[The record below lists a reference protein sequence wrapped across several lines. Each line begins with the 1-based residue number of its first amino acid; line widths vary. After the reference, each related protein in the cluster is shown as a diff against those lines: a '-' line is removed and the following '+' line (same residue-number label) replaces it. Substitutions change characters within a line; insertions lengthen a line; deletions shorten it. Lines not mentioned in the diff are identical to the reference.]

1 MPEPRHINIK
11 TTGGQPMNVE
21 RDNQFRPTA
30 TNMVN
35 IVDNT
40 INGYRM
46 GPLRALAQEPVQNS
60 KDAALTKKQKVV
72 VMYELHKR
80 ILQDGTDSYML
91 SVTDAGTK
99 GLGGRI
105 LDPAQLSA
113 MGAVL
118 EPGHDWTAFEGQGYT
133 KRDEDA
139 LGSRGQGKSAFLY
152 HSRPP
157 VGANGSR
164 RMVIVY
170 DTLLPNG
177 EYRLGVRY
185 ANPSDRTKSP
195 PLSGE
200 LARGAVSAP
209 TFVVDRGLTF
219 PIRLDPLTVP
229 GTRIIIPFLSDET
242 REAIVDGRLNRW
254 LQMSWWRSIQLGQL
268 EVTVING
275 ASHRR
280 VEVPAWWNGKP
291 WEQSYDTTQ
300 LFYKED
306 IPIPDDPEMRI
317 KRIALICNEDI
328 PEHES
333 LASSKEPEFDGIQLL
348 RGGQWIESLGR
359 SEGWFVSKVPVE
371 LRPRFRGFVEFDR
384 KLDRLLRDARYESPQ
399 HDDFRRNN
407 KLVRDIIEQV
417 GQCVTEFS
425 EAAGWSEETED
436 TSSIERKHRDVFR
449 QVMELFTEPLPNHIT
464 DGEEGNPANWTV
476 DLSADYPNPCST
488 RVNWGQSLG
497 NVTATCTVSPVPSFG
512 NAKFKLAVINPDGS
526 TTPVNE
532 ITARIEDDGQAAAK
546 FGNIRFL
553 KGKSASSSPYVGC
566 EEPGKYRLRVS
577 VESIERQTA
586 KANRSIYVQTDP
598 PEPPER
604 SLSLQVLAK
613 NHVAPDRER
622 LNGGE
627 NLHVGISLRNH
638 AIGNRTLIVDASI
651 IASEVPGHLVAN
663 DDTPGSIQLLNAAK
677 HKVNGVQRKGETA
690 EPVAV
695 FNDLVT
701 LLDNL
706 PQVQPSG
713 FHIVLAP
720 GAHRVQVDIRD
731 SDGNQVASAS
741 RRFWFEMDPPSPQE
755 GGLPFELEAR
765 SDNYDASGRAD
776 PDWWIEHE
784 GHPRRTKLV
793 YSTNHPLYA
802 AAAKA
807 DIGSRR
813 ANPGTRAYLA
823 NICSDALLDWMLEPY
838 LDSGDSSRFQ
848 AIESRRNTD
857 RKWEYLAERVETYRV
872 LCGESNSNHPTDQG
886 QLRRTIV
893 ANMVRVFTRDQ

>member
-1 MPEPRHINIK
+1 
-11 TTGGQPMNVE
+11 MNTE
-21 RDNQFRPTA
+21 QDYEFQPTA

-60 KDAALTKKQKVV
+60 KDAALTRSQTVSV
-72 VMYELHKR
+72 AYELHER
-80 ILQDGTDSYML
+80 ILNDGTVAYML
-91 SVTDAGTK
+91 TVTDTGTK

-105 LDPAQLSA
+105 LDPVQLSA
-113 MGAVL
+113 MGGVL

-157 VGANGSR
+157 EGVNGSR

-185 ANPSDRTKSP
+185 ANPSDGTKSP
-195 PLSGE
+195 PLYGNR
-200 LARGAVSAP
+200 ARDAVNAE
-209 TFVVDRGLTF
+209 TFVVESGLSF
-219 PIRLDPLTVP
+219 PIQLKPLTNP
-229 GTRIIIPFLSDET
+229 GTRIIVPFLNQET
-242 REAIVDGRLNRW
+242 RSAIVHGHLMQW

-268 EVTVING
+268 EVTVDDG
-275 ASHRR
+275 VSRQR
-280 VEVPAWWNGKP
+280 VEVPTWWDGEP
-291 WEQSYDTTQ
+291 WKQDFDTTRM
-300 LFYKED
+300 FYKED
-306 IPIPDDPEMRI
+306 IPIPEDPTMRI
-317 KRIALICNEDI
+317 KRIALVCNDDI
-328 PEHES
+328 PEHQS

-348 RGGQWIESLGR
+348 RGGQWIETLGR
-359 SEGWFVSKVPVE
+359 SEGWFVSKVPAE
-371 LRPRFRGFVEFDR
+371 LTSRFRGFVEFDR

-425 EAAGWSEETED
+425 EAAGWSEEPED
-436 TSSIERKHRDVFR
+436 TKSIERKHRDVFR
-449 QVMELFTEPLPNHIT
+449 QVMELFTEPLPNPNP
-464 DGEEGNPANWTV
+464 DGEDGNPVNWTV
-476 DLSADYPNPCST
+476 DLNADYPNPYST

-512 NAKFKLAVINPDGS
+512 NAKFKLSVINPSGS

-532 ITARIEDDGQAAAK
+532 ITARIEDNGQVAAK

-566 EEPGKYRLRVS
+566 EEPGRYRLRVS

-598 PEPPER
+598 PEPPKR

-613 NHVAPDRER
+613 NHVEPDRER
-622 LNGGE
+622 LNAGE

-638 AIGNRTLIVDASI
+638 AIGNRTLIVEASV
-651 IASEVPGHLVAN
+651 IASEVPGHLVVN
-663 DDTPGSIQLLNAAK
+663 DDTPGSVQLLNAAK
-677 HKVNGVQRKGETA
+677 HTVNGVQRKGETA

-701 LLDNL
+701 LLDDI
-706 PQVQPSG
+706 PQVQPNG

-731 SDGNQVASAS
+731 TDGYQVASAS
-741 RRFWFEMDPPSPQE
+741 KRFWFEIDPPTPLE

-765 SDNYDASGRAD
+765 SDNYDASARAD

-784 GHPRRTKLV
+784 GNPRRTKLV

-802 AAAKA
+802 AAVKA

-848 AIESRRNTD
+848 AIESRRHID
-857 RKWEYLAERVETYRV
+857 SKWEYLAERVETYRD
-872 LCGESNSNHPTDQG
+872 LCGENHGNHLADLG
-886 QLRRTIV
+886 QLRRTVV
-893 ANMVRVFTRDQ
+893 ANMVRVFTWDH